1 MDAFKLVSKFKP
13 CGDQPT
19 AIKKLVAGVDAGR
32 QNQVLLGVTGS
43 GKTFTVANAIAKVN
57 RPTLVISH
65 NKTLAAQLYAEF
77 KEFFPHNAVHYF
89 VSYYDYYQPEA
100 YIPQR
105 DIYIEK
111 DAAINENLERLR
123 LAATSALLS
132 RRDVIIVASVSCI
145 YNLGSPEDYAEMAL
159 PIKKGDRMPRREFL
173 KRLVDMQYERS
184 ETDFKPGS
192 FRLRGGEII
201 EIFPPYQDNAIR
213 IVVNQDDTPLPLLLE
228 GSKNLSRSVKSP
240 HPPFAKGEKG
250 GLERGGE
257 GRVRGDKIEQI
268 LMVHPLTGQTISA
281 LDQYMLFPTK
291 HFIIPETKVAR
302 GVESIRRELESHLKV
317 LQKQGKALEAQ
328 RLRTRTNYDLEM
340 IAEIGYCKG
349 IENYARHFS
358 GRPAG
363 QRPTTLIDYFP
374 PDFLTLVD
382 ESHVTIPQIRGMFNG
397 DQARKKVLIEY
408 GFRLPSALDNRPMK
422 FLEWESSVRQRVF
435 ISATPGPY
443 EMGLTVPIR
452 NDTTATDNNN
462 RTTKTPAKASI
473 SNGAS
478 KPDVVEQIIRPTG
491 LVDPAIIIRP
501 ITGQIADLLKRIQQR
516 IKSNERVLITTLTK
530 RLAEELSS
538 YLQENRI
545 KGKYLHSDIHTIERV
560 KILNELRQGKFDVLV
575 GVNLL
580 REGLDLPEVS
590 LVAILD
596 ADKEGFL
603 RSATSIIQTVGRT
616 ARNVNGEVVLY
627 ADNMTDSINQAM
639 SETTRRRNIQLAY
652 NKKNN
657 ITPKTIKKE
666 ILKGI
671 EMEDRGREVSAR
683 AIGMKLEAYKGV
695 ELVRE
700 LEREMYEAAEKLD
713 FEYAAQVR
721 DTIKKIR
728 KK

>member
-1 MDAFKLVSKFKP
+1 MDSFKLVSRFKP
-13 CGDQPT
+13 CGDQPQ
-19 AIKKLVAGVDAGR
+19 AIKKLVAGINANK

-145 YNLGSPEDYAEMAL
+145 YNLGSPEDYAGMAL

-201 EIFPPYQDNAIR
+201 EIFPPYQDNALR
-213 IVVNQDDTPLPLLLE
+213 IIFGDKLAPH
-228 GSKNLSRSVKSP
+228 LSSP
-240 HPPFAKGEKG
+240 Q
-250 GLERGGE
+250 GGE
-257 GRVRGDKIEQI
+257 GRVRGDTIEQI

-291 HFIIPETKVAR
+291 HFIIPETKVAQ
-302 GVESIRRELESHLKV
+302 GVESIRRELESHLKA

-328 RLRTRTNYDLEM
+328 RLQSRTNYDLEM

-422 FLEWESSVRQRVF
+422 FPEWESSVRQRVF

-443 EMGLTVPIR
+443 EMGLASPIR

-462 RTTKTPAKASI
+462 RATKTPAKAGI

-501 ITGQIADLLKRIQQR
+501 ITGQIADLLQRIQQR

-627 ADNMTDSINQAM
+627 ADHMTDSINQAM

>member
-1 MDAFKLVSKFKP
+1 MLSYLIMDAFKLVSRFKP

-19 AIKKLVAGVDAGR
+19 AIKKLIAGIDAGK

-43 GKTFTVANAIAKVN
+43 GKTFTVANAIAQVN

-201 EIFPPYQDNAIR
+201 EIFPPYQDNALR
-213 IVVNQDDTPLPLLLE
+213 IVLDTQDCHSERSEESQAKLREESAYAQDKRDSSVAPLPQNDTKQW
-228 GSKNLSRSVKSP
+228 GV
-240 HPPFAKGEKG
+240 
-250 GLERGGE
+250 
-257 GRVRGDKIEQI
+257 GDKKGRGLTECIEQI
-268 LMVHPLTGQTISA
+268 LTIHPLTGQTISA

-302 GVESIRRELESHLKV
+302 GVESIRRELESHLKA

-328 RLRTRTNYDLEM
+328 RLQSRTNYDLEM

-358 GRPAG
+358 GRPPG

-443 EMGLTVPIR
+443 EMSLT
-452 NDTTATDNNN
+452 N
-462 RTTKTPAKASI
+462 KEEM
-473 SNGAS
+473 
-478 KPDVVEQIIRPTG
+478 VEQIIRPTG

-627 ADNMTDSINQAM
+627 ADHMTDSINQAM
-639 SETTRRRNIQLAY
+639 SETTRRRDIQLAY

-683 AIGMKLEAYKGV
+683 AIGMRLEAYKGV

-721 DTIKKIR
+721 DTIKKIM
-728 KK
+728 KKG

>member
-1 MDAFKLVSKFKP
+1 MFVLSYLAMDKFQLVSKFKP
-13 CGDQPT
+13 QGDQPQ
-19 AIKKLVAGVDAGR
+19 AIKKLVEGIMAGKK
-32 QNQVLLGVTGS
+32 NQVLMGVTGS
-43 GKTFTVANAIAKVN
+43 GKTFTIANVIEKVN

-77 KEFFPHNAVHYF
+77 KEFFSHNAVHYF

-123 LAATSALLS
+123 LATTSALLS

-145 YNLGSPEDYAEMAL
+145 YNLGSPEDYAEMTMT
-159 PIKKGDRMPRREFL
+159 IKKGGSFARRKFL
-173 KRLVDMQYERS
+173 KRLVDMQYERN

-213 IVVNQDDTPLPLLLE
+213 IIMEDNI
-228 GSKNLSRSVKSP
+228 S
-240 HPPFAKGEKG
+240 
-250 GLERGGE
+250 
-257 GRVRGDKIEQI
+257 QI
-268 LMVHPLTGQTISA
+268 LLVHPLTGKTVSA
-281 LDQYMLFPTK
+281 LDQYTLFPTK
-291 HFIIPETKVAR
+291 HFIIPDSKISR
-302 GVESIRRELESHLKV
+302 GVESIRQELELHLKT

-340 IAEIGYCKG
+340 ITEIGYCKG

-358 GRPAG
+358 GRPTG

-374 PDFLTLVD
+374 QDFLTIVD

-422 FLEWESSVRQRVF
+422 FPEWESAVRQRVF

-443 EMGLTVPIR
+443 EMGLI
-452 NDTTATDNNN
+452 N
-462 RTTKTPAKASI
+462 KKE
-473 SNGAS
+473 
-478 KPDVVEQIIRPTG
+478 VVEQIIRPTG
-491 LVDPAIIIRP
+491 LVDPAIIIKP
-501 ITGQIADLLKRIQQR
+501 ITGQISDLLKRIQQR

-530 RLAEELSS
+530 RLAEEMSS

-545 KGKYLHSDIHTIERV
+545 KGKHLHSDIHTIERV

-603 RSATSIIQTVGRT
+603 RSTTSIIQTVGRT

-627 ADNMTDSINQAM
+627 ADQMTDSINKAM
-639 SETTRRRNIQLAY
+639 EETIRRRNLQLSY

-671 EMEDRGREVSAR
+671 EMEDRGKEISAR
-683 AIGMKLEAYKGV
+683 SIGMKLEAYKGV

-700 LEREMYEAAEKLD
+700 LEKEMYEAAEKLD

-721 DTIKKIR
+721 DTIKKI
-728 KK
+728 KEKH

>member
-1 MDAFKLVSKFKP
+1 MNKFKLVSRFKP
-13 CGDQPT
+13 QGDQPQ
-19 AIKKLVAGVDAGR
+19 AIRKLSDGVLAGKK
-32 QNQVLLGVTGS
+32 NQVLLGVTGS
-43 GKTFTVANAIAKVN
+43 GKTFTIANMIEKVN
-57 RPTLVISH
+57 RPVLVISH

-123 LAATSALLS
+123 LAATSSLLS
-132 RRDVIIVASVSCI
+132 RQDVIIVASVSCI
-145 YNLGSPEDYAEMAL
+145 YNLGSPEDYAEMTL
-159 PIKKGDRMPRREFL
+159 TIKKGESFSRREFL
-173 KRLVDMQYERS
+173 KKLVEMQYERS

-213 IVVNQDDTPLPLLLE
+213 IIMEDSIN
-228 GSKNLSRSVKSP
+228 
-240 HPPFAKGEKG
+240 
-250 GLERGGE
+250 
-257 GRVRGDKIEQI
+257 QI
-268 LMVHPLTGQTISA
+268 LMVHPLTGKTVSD
-281 LDQYMLFPTK
+281 LKSYTLFPTK
-291 HFIIPETKVAR
+291 HFIIPENKIEQ
-302 GVESIRRELESHLKV
+302 GIKSIREELEQHLKV
-317 LQKQGKALEAQ
+317 LQKQGKNLEAQ
-328 RLRTRTNYDLEM
+328 RLQTRTNYDLEM
-340 IAEIGYCKG
+340 IEQIGYCKG
-349 IENYARHFS
+349 IENYSRHFS

-374 PDFLTLVD
+374 KNFLTIVD
-382 ESHVTIPQIRGMFNG
+382 ESHVTVPQIRGMYFG
-397 DQARKKVLIEY
+397 DRSRKEVLIDY

-422 FLEWESSVRQRVF
+422 FPEWEATVGQTVF

-443 EMGLTVPIR
+443 EMGLI
-452 NDTTATDNNN
+452 N
-462 RTTKTPAKASI
+462 KSE
-473 SNGAS
+473 
-478 KPDVVEQIIRPTG
+478 VVEQVIRPTG
-491 LVDPAIIIRP
+491 LVDPAIVVRP
-501 ITGQIADLLKRIQQR
+501 IPGQIDDLIKRIQQR
-516 IKSNERVLITTLTK
+516 VRSKERVLITTLTK
-530 RLAEELSS
+530 RLAEELSF
-538 YLQENRI
+538 YLQENKI
-545 KGKYLHSDIHTIERV
+545 KGKYLHSEIDAIERV

-627 ADNMTDSINQAM
+627 ADNMTESMKQAID
-639 SETTRRRNIQLAY
+639 ETTRRRNIQMAY

-657 ITPKTIKKE
+657 ITPRTIKKE

-671 EMEDRGREVSAR
+671 ELEERGREISAR
-683 AIGMKLEAYKGV
+683 SLGMRLEAYQGA

-700 LEREMYEAAEKLD
+700 LTKEMYEAAEKLD

>member
-1 MDAFKLVSKFKP
+1 M
-13 CGDQPT
+13 
-19 AIKKLVAGVDAGR
+19 
-32 QNQVLLGVTGS
+32 
-43 GKTFTVANAIAKVN
+43 
-57 RPTLVISH
+57 
-65 NKTLAAQLYAEF
+65 
-77 KEFFPHNAVHYF
+77 
-89 VSYYDYYQPEA
+89 
-100 YIPQR
+100 
-105 DIYIEK
+105 
-111 DAAINENLERLR
+111 
-123 LAATSALLS
+123 
-132 RRDVIIVASVSCI
+132 
-145 YNLGSPEDYAEMAL
+145 
-159 PIKKGDRMPRREFL
+159 
-173 KRLVDMQYERS
+173 
-184 ETDFKPGS
+184 
-192 FRLRGGEII
+192 
-201 EIFPPYQDNAIR
+201 
-213 IVVNQDDTPLPLLLE
+213 
-228 GSKNLSRSVKSP
+228 
-240 HPPFAKGEKG
+240 
-250 GLERGGE
+250 
-257 GRVRGDKIEQI
+257 RGDTIERI
-268 LMVHPLTGQTISA
+268 LFIHPLTGQTISA

-302 GVESIRRELESHLKV
+302 GVESIRRELESHLKA

-328 RLRTRTNYDLEM
+328 RLQSRTNYDLEM

-422 FLEWESSVRQRVF
+422 FPEWESSVRQRVF

-443 EMGLTVPIR
+443 EMGLT
-452 NDTTATDNNN
+452 
-462 RTTKTPAKASI
+462 KPA
-473 SNGAS
+473 
-478 KPDVVEQIIRPTG
+478 DVVEQIIRPTG

-501 ITGQIADLLKRIQQR
+501 ITGQIADLLQRIQQR

-627 ADNMTDSINQAM
+627 ADHMTDSINQAM

>member
-13 CGDQPT
+13 CGDQPA
-19 AIKKLVAGVDAGR
+19 AIKKLVAGINANK

-65 NKTLAAQLYAEF
+65 NKTLAAQLYSEF

-145 YNLGSPEDYAEMAL
+145 YNLGSPEDYAGMAL
-159 PIKKGDRMPRREFL
+159 PIKKGDRMPRRELL

-213 IVVNQDDTPLPLLLE
+213 IIMEE
-228 GSKNLSRSVKSP
+228 GIS
-240 HPPFAKGEKG
+240 
-250 GLERGGE
+250 
-257 GRVRGDKIEQI
+257 QI

-302 GVESIRRELESHLKV
+302 GVESIRRELESHLKT

-422 FLEWESSVRQRVF
+422 FPEWESSVKQRVF

-443 EMGLTVPIR
+443 EMGLLNKEDI
-452 NDTTATDNNN
+452 
-462 RTTKTPAKASI
+462 
-473 SNGAS
+473 
-478 KPDVVEQIIRPTG
+478 VEQIIRPTG

-616 ARNVNGEVVLY
+616 ARNVNGQVVLY
-627 ADNMTDSINQAM
+627 ADNMTDSINKAM
-639 SETTRRRNIQLAY
+639 SETTRRRDIQLAY